1 MDLNESNCYYLNSF
15 SEKLAKERKTVF
27 FHGDF
32 NVDLLKYLQYKAT
45 NEFLDSQSSNMFV
58 PYIIQLTRITSY
70 SESII
75 DNIFSNY
82 ISQEVISGNLK
93 STISDHL
100 PQFLIAPCIFSNAPD
115 KKSKILIVTG
125 LNSIVKSSF
134 LTILIHLS
142 KTFLTPWVKFLTS
155 MLH

>member
-1 MDLNESNCYYLNSF
+1 MNFMIL
-15 SEKLAKERKTVF
+15 
-27 FHGDF
+27 
-32 NVDLLKYLQYKAT
+32 
-45 NEFLDSQSSNMFV
+45 SNMFV
-58 PYIIQLTRITSY
+58 PYIIQPTRITSH
-70 SESII
+70 SKSII

-82 ISQEVISGNLK
+82 ISQEVISGNLT

-100 PQFLIAPCIFSNAPD
+100 PQFLIAPCVFSNAPN

-125 LNSIVKSSF
+125 LNSVVKNSF